1 MLSIHSGAVEWKN
14 GSQST
19 QIGHEEKPANTCGA
33 ETAFFRRYCSQITVS
48 APQVFS
54 L

>member
-1 MLSIHSGAVEWKN
+1 MLSIRSGAVEWKN

-19 QIGHEEKPANTCGA
+19 QIGHEKKNANTCGA
-33 ETAFFRRYCSQITVS
+33 ETVFFRRYRSKITVS
-48 APQVFS
+48 APQVFP